1 VRFLSCKS
9 LKNRDKN
16 MVVGLC
22 SVSHGNRTLWGEVVM
37 IVVGIRGL
45 ATRSNVTNLPTLTL
59 PLLLLTLLACPFSQ
73 IQKKHPPH
81 CFSSLASKYSFPLLH
96 KKKTKYKNLVEVDA
110 IGFGS
115 GRVFEFQLRTIRP
128 LRLRYV
134 YDNITKKKN
143 TCLNLNLA
151 EFPNINLKGL

>member
-1 VRFLSCKS
+1 LRETQDPNHNQTNSHGKEKSVRFLSCKS

-73 IQKKHPPH
+73 IQKKHPPTV
-81 CFSSLASKYSFPLLH
+81 FPAWPANILSLSYTKR
-96 KKKTKYKNLVEVDA
+96 KQNTKT
-110 IGFGS
+110 
-115 GRVFEFQLRTIRP
+115 
-128 LRLRYV
+128 
-134 YDNITKKKN
+134 
-143 TCLNLNLA
+143 
-151 EFPNINLKGL
+151 